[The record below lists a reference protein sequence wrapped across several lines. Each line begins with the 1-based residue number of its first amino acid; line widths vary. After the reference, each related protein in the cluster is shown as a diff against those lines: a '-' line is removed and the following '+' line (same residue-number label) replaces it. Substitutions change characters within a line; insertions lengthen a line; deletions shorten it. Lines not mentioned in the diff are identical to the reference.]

1 MRGHNNCEY
10 VTWKRLLILRKDGLW
25 IELRKEG
32 EGGKEEEREGERGTG
47 EREGDRERRRER
59 KEGRD

>member
-25 IELRKEG
+25 IELKKEG
-32 EGGKEEEREGERGTG
+32 REGEREGGGREG
-47 EREGDRERRRER
+47 ERREG
-59 KEGRD
+59 GR